1 MEGPLNIADMGLA
14 FMKGQIR
21 DLDLVGRE
29 NAERS
34 SDIKLALMKGWLREL
49 EKGPSAS
56 PAGLDPAVVDNL
68 AQAAQ
73 KASDMA
79 AQASET
85 VAAQSNMISRLEETN
100 SRLEAQ
106 LTKYEEDSR
115 LKERQ
120 QAELL
125 EKTQRILEEV
135 RAYNERDPLT
145 LRTIKEALRN
155 IQAEKKEVRARM
167 DGLESDG
174 TSDGE
179 MEAHQKILSL
189 KEKTLDKNLED
200 LGKSVSKEAN
210 SVEDALDA
218 LDELGI

>member
-155 IQAEKKEVRARM
+155 IQAEKKEVRART

-179 MEAHQKILSL
+179 IEAHQKILSL
-189 KEKTLDKNLED
+189 KEKTLDKNFED

>member
-34 SDIKLALMKGWLREL
+34 SDIKLALMKGWIREL

-189 KEKTLDKNLED
+189 KEKTLDKNFED

>member
-1 MEGPLNIADMGLA
+1 MTWRVQSAMEGPLNIADMGLA

-29 NAERS
+29 NADRS

-68 AQAAQ
+68 TQAAQ

-79 AQASET
+79 SKASET
-85 VAAQSNMISRLEETN
+85 VAAQSDLISRLEETN
-100 SRLEAQ
+100 NRLEAQ
-106 LTKYEEDSR
+106 LDKYEEDA
-115 LKERQ
+115 KIKDRQ

-125 EKTQRILEEV
+125 EKTQRILDEV

-145 LRTIKEALRN
+145 LRTIKEAMKN
-155 IQAEKKEVRARM
+155 IQVEKKEVRDRM

-174 TSDGE
+174 DR
-179 MEAHQKILSL
+179 
-189 KEKTLDKNLED
+189 
-200 LGKSVSKEAN
+200 KSV
-210 SVEDALDA
+210 V
-218 LDELGI
+218 